1 MSDFDVDIRW
11 AQINNAIVP
20 VVHRRCDDILTEV
33 PLVPLLVI
41 RHAVGLLKDVHVDTV
56 SCTHDEA
63 RALTKCCQDVG
74 IKICFDVTTELINL
88 DCLPDLSEE
97 KTVTDYIKEV
107 DERILKKTDQVY
119 INNITEDQQQQNT
132 TERNIAK
139 YEVKKTADYL
149 TMTNHQNGGILIM
162 SKISRR
168 TSMCSTEVVV
178 RTRSI
183 FGEQVHCLM
192 KDGELYVLIEE
203 LHRLFFYNIDLSIF
217 VHVYKHLVTSTIDI
231 TSHEVNLMNPFIGR
245 IRCSEIVRFDEV
257 KCLLVN
263 LKDIVVRVLPCTKS
277 EYGLRYNAT
286 QTCQIED
293 GQSTLHEEDGMMTSC
308 GVTES
313 KNTEYNCDLT
323 NDRCVTDTKQDTDYH
338 NVFSHLA
345 LVD

>member
-11 AQINNAIVP
+11 VQINNAIVP

-56 SCTHDEA
+56 SCTDDEA

-97 KTVTDYIKEV
+97 KVVFSMLSTGNPLSCSRSLSRDENVIQHDTTVRQEFLLDYMSSKTVTDYIKEV
-107 DERILKKTDQVY
+107 DERILKETDQVY
-119 INNITEDQQQQNT
+119 INNITEDKQQQKT

-149 TMTNHQNGGILIM
+149 TLTNHQNGGILIM

-168 TSMCSTEVVV
+168 TSMCSTESVV

-183 FGEQVHCLM
+183 LGEQVHCLL

-203 LHRLFFYNIDLSIF
+203 LHRLFFYHIDLSIF

-245 IRCSEIVRFDEV
+245 IRCSEIVRFGEV

-263 LKDIVVRVLPCTKS
+263 LKVILKK
-277 EYGLRYNAT
+277 LK
-286 QTCQIED
+286 IEK
-293 GQSTLHEEDGMMTSC
+293 EI
-308 GVTES
+308 
-313 KNTEYNCDLT
+313 
-323 NDRCVTDTKQDTDYH
+323 
-338 NVFSHLA
+338 
-345 LVD
+345 